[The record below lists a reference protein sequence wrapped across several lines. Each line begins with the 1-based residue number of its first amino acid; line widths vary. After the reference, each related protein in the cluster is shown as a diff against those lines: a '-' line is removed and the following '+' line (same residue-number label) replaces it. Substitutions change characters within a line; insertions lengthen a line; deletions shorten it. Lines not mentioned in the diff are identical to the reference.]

1 MRGRVEACAPWV
13 VRGVHRAARSRVG
26 ALRGCRFVVRTRDR
40 QPCLAPRSPSPC
52 SDRSSRPRERGA
64 PSRGLP
70 RAPVDSCPS
79 CRERMRGGL
88 RRSAPGDAPRASGA
102 RRDRG
107 RVQRLLLI
115 PAASPRPAATD
126 HPVARVTP
134 AWDRALR
141 DLQAG
146 GATTENG
153 IWLVDPRRF
162 VVSYF
167 PAGAGP
173 GAIKQDLVRL
183 LKYSRWQTG

>member
-1 MRGRVEACAPWV
+1 MRAGSRLVLLGCSRCSP
-13 VRGVHRAARSRVG
+13 RRSFSRG

-40 QPCLAPRSPSPC
+40 QPCRAPRSPSPC

-102 RRDRG
+102 RPGSGPGAAAAAHPG
-107 RVQRLLLI
+107 RVSAPGRDGTTRWPGLL
-115 PAASPRPAATD
+115 PPGSGS
-126 HPVARVTP
+126 
-134 AWDRALR
+134 R

-146 GATTENG
+146 GATTENRDLARG
-153 IWLVDPRRF
+153 SEALCGLVLSGGCRSRRDQ
-162 VVSYF
+162 
-167 PAGAGP
+167 AGSR
-173 GAIKQDLVRL
+173 RL